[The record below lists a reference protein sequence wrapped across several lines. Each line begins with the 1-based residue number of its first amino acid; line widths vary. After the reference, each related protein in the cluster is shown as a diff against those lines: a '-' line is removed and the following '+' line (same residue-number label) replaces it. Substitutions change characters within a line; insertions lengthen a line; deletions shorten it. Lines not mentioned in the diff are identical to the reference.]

1 MLDRIMVKGGIINKY
16 WEVVLKN
23 ILHVALVSVFT
34 ISLLTFSGIS
44 GPAYACPEGCEP
56 PPDPEPEPKAKG
68 NNGWGN
74 GDQNAPGKSE
84 FRNGAENNPGNGDHT
99 GDAPGKSGH

>member
-1 MLDRIMVKGGIINKY
+1 MTSVLPKI
-16 WEVVLKN
+16 VVLAS
-23 ILHVALVSVFT
+23 ALVLGGVAFAEDCV
-34 ISLLTFSGIS
+34 GD
-44 GPAYACPEGCEP
+44 CEP
-56 PPDPEPEPKAKG
+56 PPPPPPSEKVKG